1 MPSLVTDVSPL
12 LGMVCRKPT
21 ADGDSLYTDLVL
33 EYARCCRVTD
43 CNKML
48 SSHATCA
55 RISTWAIFLSDI
67 PAPSAIHR
75 NLRRSKVVENIAMV
89 DYTPISATG
98 TTPCHSKIR
107 WVMLP
112 SDGEGRYKAPS
123 EESWMQNYEFGLSLT
138 FKPSD
143 IDTQLIAH
151 CLEFQPCP

>member
-1 MPSLVTDVSPL
+1 LRSDLY
-12 LGMVCRKPT
+12 LG
-21 ADGDSLYTDLVL
+21 
-33 EYARCCRVTD
+33 
-43 CNKML
+43 
-48 SSHATCA
+48 H
-55 RISTWAIFLSDI
+55 IFLSDI
-67 PAPSAIHR
+67 PAPSATHR
-75 NLRRSKVVENIAMV
+75 NLRRSKVVEDIAMV

-112 SDGEGRYKAPS
+112 PDGEGRYKASS

-143 IDTQLIAH
+143 IDAQLIAH